1 MAVYTHKEP
10 TQWAARIRDAKIH
23 RAEKLEAFAFDRVWL
38 STLSTRLERRM
49 KFSLA
54 RSEGEIYLT
63 LDTETL
69 QTVLTRPLT

>member
-1 MAVYTHKEP
+1 V
-10 TQWAARIRDAKIH
+10 
-23 RAEKLEAFAFDRVWL
+23 
-38 STLSTRLERRM
+38 SNRLERRM

-69 QTVLTRPLT
+69 QTVLARPLT